1 MQNSPQEPQPN
12 LPVPPLPSLP
22 YTMNGGWFPQPG
34 ARRMSKARFRLRA
47 RIWRKAWFKWLGEHK
62 LSWLMPLIL
71 NVVAILCLLTDS
83 IGGIILSLLLCI
95 AAEIALLIFLFRS
108 LSFTLKNQFHN
119 DTKMRMRDLGI
130 PPGPIMFL
138 SIVGGACVGIGTE
151 FGNAM
156 PIVGLVLLLLVIII
170 VPLLMYYKEGAAQP
184 NSYGPPPDDAPTEE
198 ELATAGKSA

>member
-1 MQNSPQEPQPN
+1 
-12 LPVPPLPSLP
+12 
-22 YTMNGGWFPQPG
+22 
-34 ARRMSKARFRLRA
+34 
-47 RIWRKAWFKWLGEHK
+47 
-62 LSWLMPLIL
+62 MPLIL
-71 NVVAILCLLTDS
+71 NVVAILCLLSFS
-83 IGGIILSLLLCI
+83 IIGMILALLLCI

-138 SIVGGACVGIGTE
+138 SIVGGVCIGLGTE
-151 FGNAM
+151 FGIAI

-170 VPLLMYYKEGAAQP
+170 VPLLMYYKDGSAQP